1 MLSGLDILRAIQTFH
16 SPGLNAFFHI
26 ITNLHETTTY
36 ILLFVPII
44 WFWDKKFGRYLI
56 SVLVLGIW
64 ANAALKYGFN
74 TKRPSPEDVTV
85 LYPETGAGP
94 AFPSGHA
101 QNPLMI
107 WGAIALRAHKRWF
120 TVLATVLILLIG
132 FSRLY
137 AGLHWPLDVLGGWVI
152 GLAML
157 AFFEA
162 TRPFWVG
169 ERMGLSFKLLFATV
183 IPLSSLF
190 LAWWSPQ
197 WDVPADL
204 ADESW
209 IMTGAYLGFWAGS
222 ILEEEFVGF
231 DPRLGSLGAH
241 LMKLV
246 VGLALVMGV
255 RYGLKAVF
263 PHIALFDAVR
273 YFFVALAASVLAPWV
288 FKQTVAVPPAGRSL
302 AG

>member
-1 MLSGLDILRAIQTFH
+1 MSGLDIIRAIQTLQ
-16 SPGLNAFFHI
+16 SPGLNSFFHV

-36 ILLFVPII
+36 ILLFVPVI

-64 ANAALKYGFN
+64 SNAALKYGFN
-74 TKRPSPEDVTV
+74 TSRPSPEDVTV
-85 LYPETGAGP
+85 LYPETGTGP
-94 AFPSGHA
+94 AFPSGHS

-107 WGAIALRAHKRWF
+107 WGAVALRVHKRWF
-120 TVLATVLILLIG
+120 TVFAAVLVFLIG

-137 AGLHWPLDVLGGWVI
+137 AGLHWPLDVIGGWAI
-152 GLAML
+152 GAAML
-157 AFFEA
+157 AFFEV
-162 TRPFWVG
+162 TRSFWTG
-169 ERMGLSFKLLFATV
+169 ERMGLPLKLLFATA
-183 IPLSSLF
+183 IPLATLL

-197 WDVPADL
+197 WNVPAEM

-231 DPRLGSLGAH
+231 NPRLGSIVTH
-241 LMKLV
+241 VIKLV
-246 VGLALVMGV
+246 LGLAMVMGV

-263 PHIALFDAVR
+263 PEVALFDAIR
-273 YFFVALAASVLAPWV
+273 YFFVAITASLLAPLVFARFLAA
-288 FKQTVAVPPAGRSL
+288 PPAGRSV

>member
-1 MLSGLDILRAIQTFH
+1 MSGLEVIRAIQTLH
-16 SPGLNAFFHI
+16 SPGLNEFFHV
-26 ITNLHETTTY
+26 ITNLHETTAY

-44 WFWDKKFGRYLI
+44 WFWDKKFGRYLV

-74 TKRPSPEDVTV
+74 TSRPSPSDVTV
-85 LYPETGAGP
+85 LYPETGTGP
-94 AFPSGHA
+94 AFPSGHS

-107 WGAIALRAHKRWF
+107 WGAIALRAQKRWF
-120 TVLATVLILLIG
+120 TVIAAVLVFLIG

-137 AGLHWPLDVLGGWVI
+137 AGLHWPLDVLGGWAI

-157 AFFEA
+157 AFFEY
-162 TRPFWVG
+162 TRSFWVG
-169 ERMGLSFKLLFATV
+169 NRLSLPLRLLCATV
-183 IPLSSLF
+183 IPLSSLV
-190 LAWWSPQ
+190 LAWWSPR
-197 WDVPADL
+197 WNVPADV
-204 ADESW
+204 AGESW
-209 IMTGAYLGFWAGS
+209 IMTGAYLGFWVGS

-231 DPRLGSLGAH
+231 DPQLGSVATH
-241 LMKLV
+241 VMKLV

-263 PHIALFDAVR
+263 PEIALFDAIR
-273 YFFVALAASVLAPWV
+273 YFFVALTAALLAPWV
-288 FKQTVAVPPAGRSL
+288 FKRFVAAPPVGRSV